1 MKKLFLIFTLLFIFN
16 RALAQEGEDN
26 ALYLFD
32 STEIFLKPDASGK
45 EINHC
50 LIKILTPTGAK
61 KFSSASFPYITLYD
75 TVVVKKAVVIKP
87 DGKIIK
93 VRKEDIEDLPMPAWP
108 GSKFLIPNLRIVK
121 ITFPE
126 VEEGCAVEFLLE
138 RITRNPPYDSVFD
151 YWTLFEGFEPIKI
164 KVLKIHFPT
173 NLKPKWVVK
182 NGTITEEKREKKNE
196 IEYIFSANDVPRIIE
211 EPAMPPL
218 EDIATKLV
226 LSTANSWEAI
236 SRWYYQLCEPKLL
249 PDEEIKEEV
258 KNLLKDARSRED
270 SLRFLF
276 EFVKREIRYV
286 ETRLTGRKGG
296 YEPAPITFTYKTR
309 YGVCRDKAALL
320 VGLLREAGFKN
331 SYMVLTNP
339 SNRVEKEIP
348 APSQF
353 NHALVA
359 LKEGEEFIFFDPT
372 VEWSV
377 EFLSPIEDE
386 REVLICTPEGRD
398 LEKTPERPGSVNFI
412 QVNSEVNILSDRT
425 GRISLQIVGRGVIDM
440 ALRNLIKM
448 LPQERLSEVFL
459 QSFKANYPQAHCDS
473 IKTSDPEDYK
483 SPITLNLFLT
493 IPEYAT
499 KINKEWHFGGGM
511 SSFQFLGGNP
521 FGTEERKYPI
531 YFNLKNLSEA
541 KTKITFPKNLKVK
554 YLPKD
559 YEKKTE
565 DMEAKMTLKVERNTI
580 TSTTISAITS
590 RLIPPERYKEN
601 KKMMEELEQFSRE
614 KIILEEK

>member
-236 SRWYYQLCEPKLL
+236 SRWYYQLCEPKFL

-296 YEPAPITFTYKTR
+296 YEPAPITFTHKTR

-353 NHALVA
+353 NHAIVA

-377 EFLSPIEDE
+377 EFLFPIEDE

-398 LEKTPERPGSVNFI
+398 LEKTPERPGSVNLI

-521 FGTEERKYPI
+521 FSTEERKYPI

-559 YEKKTE
+559 YEKRTE